1 MIRGTTNQ
9 NSTNYLKGAKM
20 AKKKRNKKY
29 NNYEHAIKI
38 VKGLVMSWTV
48 DDPLSDDRKVNSYR
62 KVTHRNPIH
71 KLMAV
76 HIANDTL
83 PLVQKRR
90 LKYNVKIECEFK
102 DDFGRQYFRAREMV
116 IDGVLRMADDNYYAA
131 VESIFE
137 ESNMNHYVTT
147 HVIIEILGRG
157 GIQENDFEAA

>member
-1 MIRGTTNQ
+1 
-9 NSTNYLKGAKM
+9 M